1 MKFERVDDR
10 TVKCFLSNEELE
22 EYDIDYRDFVTQSDK
37 ARELIQEVVQ
47 QASEQVGYRPPKFA
61 FEMQIMVVPDQ
72 GMLLTLKESDGI
84 PLSPMQQLMICLE
97 GLKAKLAQ
105 MRGLPEGMQGETD
118 GGQQP
123 GKAVPE
129 PERPSQ
135 AIFAFEGL
143 NELMSYAAGLPS
155 NLRVESRV
163 YKMNDLYFLYL
174 ARGSASY
181 VRYSKACVQALEFS
195 QLCGADESQ
204 LRSLEEHGNC
214 LIAEKALKKLRA

>member
-37 ARELIQEVVQ
+37 ARDLIQEIVQ

-72 GMLLTLKESDGI
+72 GMLLTLTESDGI

-97 GLKAKLAQ
+97 GLKAKLSQLRNQTENAV
-105 MRGLPEGMQGETD
+105 

-123 GKAVPE
+123 ANGTPAQ
-129 PERPSQ
+129 ERPSR
-135 AIFAFEGL
+135 AIFAFDTLGGL
-143 NELMSYAAGLPS
+143 MTYAAGLPA
-155 NLRVESRV
+155 NLRVESRL
-163 YKMNDLYFLYL
+163 YAMNDLYFLYL

-204 LRSLEEHGNC
+204 LKALEEHGSC
-214 LIAEKALKKLRA
+214 LIEQKALKKLRG